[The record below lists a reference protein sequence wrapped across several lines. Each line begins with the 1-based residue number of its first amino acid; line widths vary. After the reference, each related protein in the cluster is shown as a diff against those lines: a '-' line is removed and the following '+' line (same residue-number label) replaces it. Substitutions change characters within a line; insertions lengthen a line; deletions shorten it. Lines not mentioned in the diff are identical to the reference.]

1 MALRITHDMMTL
13 GIDNHVEDAAPFS
26 EHAVGRRHRRVDRLH
41 AFGPAAHP
49 RPGPGSQPL
58 EPDRLMCA
66 LSVCRRHGDVRC
78 RQVLACLDA
87 WARGTE
93 PRSIA
98 PQRGVSTARPSLLAA
113 APLCTGSYGCPAEG
127 GSDG

>member
-13 GIDNHVEDAAPFS
+13 GIDNHVVATARFS
-26 EHAVGRRHRRVDRLH
+26 EHAVGRRYRRVERLH
-41 AFGPAAHP
+41 AFARLLTRGRAWF
-49 RPGPGSQPL
+49 QPL

-87 WARGTE
+87 RGMGHGAALN
-93 PRSIA
+93 RA
-98 PQRGVSTARPSLLAA
+98 STRR
-113 APLCTGSYGCPAEG
+113 
-127 GSDG
+127 

>member
-13 GIDNHVEDAAPFS
+13 GIDNHVVATARLS
-26 EHAVGRRHRRVDRLH
+26 EHAVGRRYRRVERLH
-41 AFGPAAHP
+41 AFARLLTRGRAWF
-49 RPGPGSQPL
+49 QPL

-113 APLCTGSYGCPAEG
+113 APLCTGSWWLSGERRQ
-127 GSDG
+127 

>member
-1 MALRITHDMMTL
+1 MALQITHDMMTL
-13 GIDNHVEDAAPFS
+13 GIDNHVVATARLS
-26 EHAVGRRHRRVDRLH
+26 EHAVGRRYRRVERLH
-41 AFGPAAHP
+41 AFARLLTRGRAWF
-49 RPGPGSQPL
+49 QPL

-113 APLCTGSYGCPAEG
+113 APLCTGSWWLSGERRQ
-127 GSDG
+127 

>member
-13 GIDNHVEDAAPFS
+13 GIDNHVVATARFS
-26 EHAVGRRHRRVDRLH
+26 EYAVGRRHRRSDRLH

-49 RPGPGSQPL
+49 RPGPGSQPP

-78 RQVLACLDA
+78 RAGAGPPGC
-87 WARGTE
+87 RGKGHGAALN
-93 PRSIA
+93 RA
-98 PQRGVSTARPSLLAA
+98 STRR
-113 APLCTGSYGCPAEG
+113 
-127 GSDG
+127 

>member
-13 GIDNHVEDAAPFS
+13 GIDNHVVATARFS

-58 EPDRLMCA
+58 EPYRLMCA
-66 LSVCRRHGDVRC
+66 LSGVPP
-78 RQVLACLDA
+78 
-87 WARGTE
+87 ARGC
-93 PRSIA
+93 PLPAGAGLPGCLGKGHGAALNRA
-98 PQRGVSTARPSLLAA
+98 STRR
-113 APLCTGSYGCPAEG
+113 
-127 GSDG
+127 

>member
-1 MALRITHDMMTL
+1 MALRITHDMMTW
-13 GIDNHVEDAAPFS
+13 GIDNHVVATARFS
-26 EHAVGRRHRRVDRLH
+26 EHAVGRRHRRVERLH
-41 AFGPAAHP
+41 AFARLLTRGRAWF
-49 RPGPGSQPL
+49 QPL

-78 RQVLACLDA
+78 RRVLACLDA

-113 APLCTGSYGCPAEG
+113 APLCTGSWRLSGERRQ
-127 GSDG
+127 